1 MEPAGCL
8 EQMRDDHRR
17 VIERLA
23 QLAPEPGT
31 AAAHPAPPDVP
42 RLREFVAFLAR
53 QFDVHMGAE
62 DRILFPILADL
73 LPAMTES
80 LAPLRAEHE
89 ELRSM
94 LAALTAQLDAPA
106 GEFRDQQIAIQVAD
120 LADLLRIHTR
130 KEERLVFELAER
142 VLRPGELERLVAER
156 TTGSRARLPE
166 SGSPNERIS

>member
-8 EQMRDDHRR
+8 EQMRQDHQH
-17 VIERLA
+17 VLERLA
-23 QLAPEPGT
+23 QLVPEHGVAT
-31 AAAHPAPPDVP
+31 AHGSPPDPGAV
-42 RLREFVAFLAR
+42 REFVAFLAH

-62 DRILFPILADL
+62 DRVLFPILADA

-80 LAPLRAEHE
+80 LAPLRLEHQ

-94 LAALTAQLDAPA
+94 LAALDALLAAPA
-106 GEFRDQQIAIQVAD
+106 GESRDQQIAIQVAD

-130 KEERLVFELAER
+130 KEERLVFQLAER

-156 TTGSRARLPE
+156 TAGIRARLPD